1 MKSEMEESLGQ
12 QIQQAIYKG
21 FLENIQG
28 ITQLI

>member
-12 QIQQAIYKG
+12 QIQQEISKG